1 MAGFRAGLREGDS
14 RNLSISIRMP
24 KGVLRRTF
32 SFAQFVD
39 KSVMNF
45 HYKFQYVAFPTVT
58 VLSTDRLQKF
68 LHCATFFKIWR

>member
-1 MAGFRAGLREGDS
+1 MAGFREGLREGDS
-14 RNLSISIRMP
+14 RNLSISIRMA

-39 KSVMNF
+39 KSVANF
-45 HYKFQYVAFPTVT
+45 HHKFQYVVAPAVT
-58 VLSTDRLQKF
+58 VLSTERLQKF